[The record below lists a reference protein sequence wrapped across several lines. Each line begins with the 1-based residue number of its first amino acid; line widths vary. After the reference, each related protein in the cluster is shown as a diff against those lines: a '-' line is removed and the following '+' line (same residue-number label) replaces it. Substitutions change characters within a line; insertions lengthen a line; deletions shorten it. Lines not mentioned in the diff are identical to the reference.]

1 MLKKLDI
8 IREIKESGLLEYL
21 QNICMPDAIILFG
34 SASRGEDVKGSDIDL
49 YLQCPERKLDLSKFR
64 INSFGLYF
72 GKIENSG
79 IRLSIPGTQLI
90 GKSAD
95 KNIIE
100 IDKKLIQMPNV
111 VVTAHMAYN
120 SREARSR
127 ILETNTD
134 NIKKFLEGNIQNAV

>member
-1 MLKKLDI
+1 MGLDVLEEEKMLA
-8 IREIKESGLLEYL
+8 G
-21 QNICMPDAIILFG
+21 
-34 SASRGEDVKGSDIDL
+34 
-49 YLQCPERKLDLSKFR
+49 
-64 INSFGLYF
+64 
-72 GKIENSG
+72 
-79 IRLSIPGTQLI
+79 
-90 GKSAD
+90 D
-95 KNIIE
+95 KNDEIIE